1 MNAPAPDG
9 PVRRGRL
16 LLWAAAALAVA
27 VAAWLLLPAGLVRLA
42 VLAAL
47 AFPAAAALVDR
58 PRWIFAILVVILF
71 SNIDIFFSIRVF
83 RLVLAFLLAAFVLSM
98 VRGRRIVV
106 HDALFTALAA
116 AFLVTVFQSLAVARE
131 IAPALDRFGRFA
143 KVLLNV
149 AIVAQFTRTREEFLD
164 FLLVLVA
171 GVAINNFL
179 PLVVAPPTEYQTT
192 SLLWTEG
199 VFRYEGFALEPNEFA
214 MLQIFTIPLL
224 IFLAVRYR
232 RPWFARPLF
241 VLLVAG
247 SVLAIALSFSRGG
260 FVSLVF
266 LAFCLV
272 VVERRNRWVAA
283 AGVTLVAAAAI
294 LAPAV
299 YWSRITS
306 LVEAFTHLDEDFA
319 VASRIMTMKT
329 AIALGLRNPLFG
341 VGIDNF
347 ILHASRYV
355 PFGLVVHNAPLQVF
369 AECGLPAL
377 GLLVAIVVCN
387 LRAARRLARE
397 ADADGRLLGRMLLVQ
412 QLAVLFNAM
421 FLPVAFEIT
430 FWIALALPTIALAA
444 WRRPASAAPDPAGA

>member
-1 MNAPAPDG
+1 M
-9 PVRRGRL
+9 
-16 LLWAAAALAVA
+16 
-27 VAAWLLLPAGLVRLA
+27 
-42 VLAAL
+42 
-47 AFPAAAALVDR
+47 
-58 PRWIFAILVVILF
+58 
-71 SNIDIFFSIRVF
+71 
-83 RLVLAFLLAAFVLSM
+83 
-98 VRGRRIVV
+98 
-106 HDALFTALAA
+106 
-116 AFLVTVFQSLAVARE
+116 
-131 IAPALDRFGRFA
+131 
-143 KVLLNV
+143 
-149 AIVAQFTRTREEFLD
+149 
-164 FLLVLVA
+164 
-171 GVAINNFL
+171 
-179 PLVVAPPTEYQTT
+179 
-192 SLLWTEG
+192 
-199 VFRYEGFALEPNEFA
+199 
-214 MLQIFTIPLL
+214 
-224 IFLAVRYR
+224 
-232 RPWFARPLF
+232 
-241 VLLVAG
+241 
-247 SVLAIALSFSRGG
+247 
-260 FVSLVF
+260 
-266 LAFCLV
+266 
-272 VVERRNRWVAA
+272 
-283 AGVTLVAAAAI
+283 TLVAAAAI